1 MKIDSPPPVVRFSD
15 VNFAYED
22 GNIVLANINFSLDA
36 GDFACVVGPNGGGK
50 TTLLKLILGLLKP
63 LSGSI
68 SVLGQPPGHS
78 QAQIGY
84 VPQFSK
90 FDAAFPV
97 NVLDVVLMGCL
108 QRSFSWG
115 RYSAEQI
122 DKARAALEAVGL
134 KGKEDQGFA
143 GLSGGQ
149 KQRALIARALVSEP
163 RLLLLDEP
171 TASVDVHG
179 TEQFY
184 CMFEELNQKFTILMV
199 SHDIGF
205 VSGRVKSVLCVR
217 KTLQIHP
224 VSELTGEALQDIY
237 GVDVNII
244 RHDHRCSDKGHICPH
259 L

>member
-1 MKIDSPPPVVRFSD
+1 MKVDSQAPVVQFSD

-22 GNIVLANINFSLDA
+22 GNTVLENINFSLEA
-36 GDFACVVGPNGGGK
+36 GEFACLVGPNGGGK
-50 TTLLKLILGLLKP
+50 TTLLKLMLGLLKP
-63 LSGSI
+63 VSGTI
-68 SVLGQPPGHS
+68 KVLGETPGRR
-78 QAQIGY
+78 QANIGY

-90 FDAAFPV
+90 FDAGFPV

-108 QRSFSWG
+108 QRSFFWG
-115 RYSAEQI
+115 RYSEEQI
-122 DKARAALEAVGL
+122 VMARRAISEVGL
-134 KGKEDQGFA
+134 QGKEDRGFA

-184 CMFEELNQKFTILMV
+184 NMFEELNQKFTILMV

-205 VSGRVKSVLCVR
+205 VSRQVRSVLCVR

-224 VSELTGEALQDIY
+224 VSELTGEALKQMY
-237 GVDVNII
+237 GLDVHLI

-259 L
+259 S

>member
-1 MKIDSPPPVVRFSD
+1 MSNVETVVSFSD
-15 VNFAYED
+15 VNFAFED
-22 GNIVLANINFSLDA
+22 GITVLENINFSLEA
-36 GDFACVVGPNGGGK
+36 GEFACLVGPNGGGK
-50 TTLLKLILGLLKP
+50 TTLLRLMLGLLKP
-63 LSGSI
+63 VSGKI
-68 SVLGQPPGHS
+68 KILGETPGRR

-90 FDAAFPV
+90 FDAGFPV

-108 QRSFSWG
+108 QRSFFWG
-115 RYSAEQI
+115 RYSEEQI
-122 DKARAALEAVGL
+122 EKARQALAEVGL
-134 KGKEDQGFA
+134 QGKEERCFA

-184 CMFEELNQKFTILMV
+184 RMFEELNQKFTILMV
-199 SHDIGF
+199 SHDVGF

-217 KTLQIHP
+217 KTLQVHP
-224 VSELTGEALQDIY
+224 VTELTGEALQSIY
-237 GVDVNII
+237 GLDVHVI
-244 RHDHRCSDKGHICPH
+244 RHDHRCTEKGHVCPH
-259 L
+259 S